1 MPRVRCLVCHRIEDW
16 STGAADHAVVVV
28 QPGGSRRP
36 AIAPQWARGKDALRS
51 FTGEV
56 GPVVGICEACGQL
69 LVSDDVR
76 DEPGIAPIE
85 VRVDTPKGAL
95 VVGRTVRGPAGEFTV
110 DEANEFLS
118 KQYYVPVLPGL
129 IAQLPQVLLL
139 STMGAP
145 VLLFIACVLAI
156 TGFILAAWNGLPPIV
171 RGH

>member
-16 STGAADHAVVVV
+16 STGAADHAVAVV

-36 AIAPQWARGKDALRS
+36 AVAAQWARGKDALRS

-69 LVSDDVR
+69 LVT
-76 DEPGIAPIE
+76 DEPGISPVE

-95 VVGRTVRGPAGEFTV
+95 VVGRTVRGPQGELTV
-110 DEANEFLS
+110 EDAEKFLAS
-118 KQYYVPVLPGL
+118 QYHEPLFPAL
-129 IAQLPQVLLL
+129 LAQVPQVMLL
-139 STMGAP
+139 STMTAP

-156 TGFILAAWNGLPPIV
+156 TGFILSAWNGLPAIV

>member
-36 AIAPQWARGKDALRS
+36 AVAAQWARGKDALRS
-51 FTGEV
+51 FAGEV
-56 GPVVGICEACGQL
+56 GPVVGVCEACGQL
-69 LVSDDVR
+69 LVT
-76 DEPGIAPIE
+76 DEQGISPIE

-95 VVGRTVRGPAGEFTV
+95 VVGRTVRGPHGELTV
-110 DEANEFLS
+110 AEAQKFLAS
-118 KQYYVPVLPGL
+118 QYEESVIPGL
-129 IAQLPQVLLL
+129 IAQVPQVMLL
-139 STMGAP
+139 STMTAP

-156 TGFILAAWNGLPPIV
+156 TGFILSAWNGLPPIV